1 MGVLQAGLLNQPS
14 AQVIDGGLR
23 FDKSRSQYLKRT
35 PDSAGNRSYYTGS
48 AWVKRTAFSP
58 QGNGNSNAQNYT
70 IFSAGTNTANNID
83 NIKFYKNAGGDDNR
97 IAYESYPGSFQYNVM
112 TNARYRDPTGWYH
125 VIWNYNGTRSEIY
138 INGEHVTSLDTNT
151 QNGGSG
157 GHFNN
162 NVSHVIGHSPDQQ
175 YNMEFDGFMSQFYWI
190 DGLALGPG
198 YFGFTDPLTN
208 TWRPKKFIAEG
219 TTVNDGTT
227 WSSGIPGN
235 TLSGY
240 PATNAFNGNVSSFVY
255 AGVNATMTWTA
266 PKRIT
271 GQKIE
276 VYAYAGGNWPI
287 LEVNGKSTGAV
298 VSGTTQHNVWVDVT
312 DLCGGPGGVLET
324 ITAYGQNIGG
334 VDRQSGFSAVAVD
347 GVILIDSTTQN
358 LDFGT
363 NGFYLPVDGNSPI
376 GQDKSGKGNDFTPIN
391 FNGSNSLDKATG
403 ALPILNTTPG
413 GVSASVGV
421 RTDANASSLV
431 LALPLVGSA
440 NDVSNQINSG
450 STAKSLADYGDPAA
464 SSIKSNF
471 YGGSFY
477 YDGNDGHDLGVINDT
492 DLEMGSSDFCI
503 EGWFNANTTLDS
515 NYWNPI
521 LTLPWHGQNN
531 GESQIFI
538 GFAGGASGPYSAGEF
553 HARIRDSSSIKELPT
568 GLTTLYNDQ
577 TWHHFALTKNGTTAA
592 LFVDGVLKKTVTTEA
607 SLNTDLD
614 DQKGYIAT
622 YNNNTGSPGSPQG
635 FYKGYISD
643 LRIYKGVAKYTENFI
658 PASTDPD
665 ILLDSP
671 SGVSGGSKLTKITDG
686 AVSFEGI
693 NETALSVNNNTDIQL
708 GSGTNWTIEFFAYR
722 TGAFV
727 DYDVIAGKGASSTY
741 EWFIEGFA
749 DGSVD
754 ILYSA
759 NGSTT
764 WTGQHEIMSN
774 MALNRWY
781 HIALVRNGSGANNF
795 KAYVDGIQTLQT
807 TAFDIYAG
815 TGVLHIGGYN
825 GAAGQDPPIIISNF
839 RIVNGSSVYTSNF
852 TPPTEPLT
860 NITNTKLL
868 CCQSTTEPASA
879 AVAPLISGI
888 NDGTQWSNYVTG
900 DIDSSNPAHKAFDG
914 STSDIGCRT
923 QTAGGAT
930 IVWQPP
936 SPIAFSSSFKIYAAR
951 DGSSSQI
958 IFTVRHAGG
967 TTNFSESVT
976 TSATPAAVDLAQI
989 SGVTSPISSITI
1001 VSAGANPRF
1010 TAIEVDNTILVDPIA
1025 PNGDVSATNFN
1036 PFNTDIKTVLG
1047 QETGYAT
1054 WNPLKMGTSDTSMSE
1069 GNLFWRTTS
1078 NGPDKCTY
1086 STLGMNSGKWYWE
1099 NEVVEATA
1107 TAIGIANVY
1116 SNQDLGPANA
1126 HNWMYYS
1133 ATGQVY
1139 LDGSASSYGAAFNT
1153 NGTIIGVAFDRDNLT
1168 LEFYKN
1174 GASQGKLTKISGLID
1189 TETYYA
1195 MCGDSGGASQSQV
1208 RVNFGQKP
1216 FKFPPPEGFQSLNTA
1231 NLRPEKIIT
1240 RPDKYFGA
1248 FTYTGTGNTSGRE
1261 ISGLNFKAKPDLIW
1275 IKNRGE
1281 DIDHI
1286 LFDSVRGFGANKELI
1301 PNNNYTQGQT
1311 GSGAPNT
1318 QSWGFVKSNNID
1330 GFTVQSGSSGQSVV
1344 NNNNIGYVSWCWKAG
1359 GDNGQFNIDDVGYAN
1374 ASDVGMNVGGQN
1386 SNEYDQSVTWSN
1398 GVASSAGDWP
1408 GGFNTACGA
1417 ITNGFNG
1424 NTSNG
1429 VCASPSASIIWTNP
1443 QSTSTLSGKLEF
1455 YNRSDTTT
1463 YSRRIIIT
1471 HAGGTTGRITLTPN
1485 SAWQDL
1491 GTYTGIT
1498 SLIITG
1504 DNPGGGVIDAIRVGG
1519 KILVD
1524 QGITPPNVPSIANI
1538 GASVGTKQG
1547 FSIIQY
1553 QGGGNSVTTVAHGL
1567 SQKPQFMM
1575 IKNMDDNDTWTC
1587 YHYGIGNTKYLNFP
1601 QTYDYEQDGTMF
1613 NDTTPTSS
1621 VFTLGAAPGNDY
1633 HNRANRSGYDYI
1645 AYCWHDVPGLQKF
1658 GFYPGAS
1665 VNGGVGDFIECGFRP
1680 ALILVKKYTPNG
1692 DGGVIFDTARAV
1704 FNPGRTQIR
1713 PNEPS
1718 AETIE
1723 YDSFQFDFLANG
1735 FRAVGPSGQVNE
1747 HDDAFVFAAWAEVPA
1762 FNLYGGQSNAR

>member
-1 MGVLQAGLLNQPS
+1 MALRAGGLTGLMNQPS

-35 PDSAGNRSYYTGS
+35 PGSAGNRSYYTGS

-363 NGFYLPVDGNSPI
+363 NGFYLPFDGNSPI
-376 GQDKSGKGNDFTPIN
+376 GQDKSGKGNDFTPVN
-391 FNGSNSLDKATG
+391 FSYSNFLDKATG

-413 GVSASVGV
+413 GVYASVGV
-421 RTDANASSLV
+421 RTDANASSLA
-431 LALPLVGSA
+431 LALPLASDLNAVT
-440 NDVSNQINSG
+440 NQINSG
-450 STAKSLADYGDPAA
+450 ASNRTILSHNSPVSSTS
-464 SSIKSNF
+464 KSNF
-471 YGGSFY
+471 YGRSYYLDGSQAITI
-477 YDGNDGHDLGVINDT
+477 GAIGADLQFGSDDFT
-492 DLEMGSSDFCI
+492 LEI
-503 EGWFNANTTLDS
+503 WFNSNTTLDGS
-515 NYWNPI
+515 YWNPI
-521 LTLPWHGQNN
+521 VSFPWHGNTN
-531 GESQIFI
+531 ENSQLWI
-538 GFAGGASGPYSAGEF
+538 GFAGGAYSPYSTGEL
-553 HARIRDSSSIKELPT
+553 HSRLKTTSGIVELPT
-568 GLTTLYNDQ
+568 GILTAYNDNA
-577 TWHHFALTKNGTTAA
+577 WHHVAVTRSGSTASIY
-592 LFVDGVLKKTVTTEA
+592 VDGVLRSTA
-607 SLNTDLD
+607 SISGSLNATYGSYEAFIGAYDHGGGGLNSYF
-614 DQKGYIAT
+614 KGYV
-622 YNNNTGSPGSPQG
+622 
-635 FYKGYISD
+635 SD
-643 LRIYKGVAKYTENFI
+643 FRVYKGVAKYTENFI
-658 PASTDPD
+658 PASTNPD
-665 ILLDSP
+665 ILPETP
-671 SGVSGGSKLTKITDG
+671 SGVSGGSKLAKITDG
-686 AVSFEGI
+686 AATF
-693 NETALSVNNNTDIQL
+693 D
-708 GSGTNWTIEFFAYR
+708 GSG
-722 TGAFV
+722 
-727 DYDVIAGKGASSTY
+727 DYLSTPHAASTY
-741 EWFIEGFA
+741 EWWDTPFTLEYYVYPNAFGASANSATNMVGKSDPNSNPESWSFGAKANGTVEWYYWTGSIQRLTTTNAMSLKKWTHLAFTH
-749 DGSVD
+749 DGSNGMKIFIDGKVAASGT
-754 ILYSA
+754 ISGTPAALNTSLPFNIGKNA
-759 NGSTT
+759 NG
-764 WTGQHEIMSN
+764 
-774 MALNRWY
+774 
-781 HIALVRNGSGANNF
+781 
-795 KAYVDGIQTLQT
+795 
-807 TAFDIYAG
+807 AFDG
-815 TGVLHIGGYN
+815 
-825 GAAGQDPPIIISNF
+825 IISNL
-839 RIVNGSSVYTSNF
+839 RLVRGTALYTSDF

-860 NITNTKLL
+860 NVTNTKLL
-868 CCQSTTEPASA
+868 CCQSNAQPGA
-879 AVAPLISGI
+879 ATVAPNVSGV
-888 NDGTQWSNYVTG
+888 NNGTNWSHFLTTNEG
-900 DIDSSNPAHKAFDG
+900 DNFDASGPKYYAFDG
-914 STSDIGCRT
+914 NGSNKAFTGNNSDGTT
-923 QTAGGAT
+923 QG
-930 IVWQPP
+930 ISFLQVNFP
-936 SPIAFSSSFKIYAAR
+936 SPISGALRVKC
-951 DGSSSQI
+951 DNGN
-958 IFTVRHAGG
+958 TVRNVTSGDTLLATQSSGSDNQFVDCGNVSNLSKLRVLMSGGSRPAISVVELDG
-967 TTNFSESVT
+967 TT
-976 TSATPAAVDLAQI
+976 
-989 SGVTSPISSITI
+989 
-1001 VSAGANPRF
+1001 
-1010 TAIEVDNTILVDPIA
+1010 LVDPA
-1025 PNGDVSATNFN
+1025 SPVGNPAATNFN

-1047 QETGYAT
+1047 QETGHAT
-1054 WNPLKMGTSDTSMSE
+1054 WNPLKMGSSDTSMSE

-1139 LDGSASSYGAAFNT
+1139 LDGSASSYGATFNT

-1174 GASQGKLTKISGLID
+1174 GVSQGKLTKISGLID

-1216 FKFPPPEGFQSLNTA
+1216 FKFPPPDGFQSLNTA

-1344 NNNNIGYVSWCWKAG
+1344 NNNNIEYVSWCWKAG

-1374 ASDVGMNVGGQN
+1374 ASDVNMSVGSLN
-1386 SNEYDQSVTWSN
+1386 SYAYDQSQNWTNNVSSTSN
-1398 GVASSAGDWP
+1398 ITSGHEARLFNGILSGSNADIQSSQGTSGVINFTS
-1408 GGFNTACGA
+1408 A
-1417 ITNGFNG
+1417 ITGSKIEIYTIGNVGQIGING
-1424 NTSNG
+1424 SNLSVTANQWVDTG
-1429 VCASPSASIIWTNP
+1429 V
-1443 QSTSTLSGKLEF
+1443 
-1455 YNRSDTTT
+1455 
-1463 YSRRIIIT
+1463 
-1471 HAGGTTGRITLTPN
+1471 
-1485 SAWQDL
+1485 
-1491 GTYTGIT
+1491 T
-1498 SLIITG
+1498 SLTSVETRHPGAGSIQ
-1504 DNPGGGVIDAIRVGG
+1504 NPSGLRVDG

-1524 QGITPPNVPSIANI
+1524 YGLSVTNVPSIANI

-1704 FNPGRTQIR
+1704 FNPARTQIR

-1747 HDDAFVFAAWAEVPA
+1747 YGDAFVFAAWAEVPA

>member
-1 MGVLQAGLLNQPS
+1 
-14 AQVIDGGLR
+14 
-23 FDKSRSQYLKRT
+23 
-35 PDSAGNRSYYTGS
+35 
-48 AWVKRTAFSP
+48 
-58 QGNGNSNAQNYT
+58 
-70 IFSAGTNTANNID
+70 
-83 NIKFYKNAGGDDNR
+83 
-97 IAYESYPGSFQYNVM
+97 
-112 TNARYRDPTGWYH
+112 
-125 VIWNYNGTRSEIY
+125 
-138 INGEHVTSLDTNT
+138 
-151 QNGGSG
+151 
-157 GHFNN
+157 
-162 NVSHVIGHSPDQQ
+162 
-175 YNMEFDGFMSQFYWI
+175 
-190 DGLALGPG
+190 
-198 YFGFTDPLTN
+198 
-208 TWRPKKFIAEG
+208 
-219 TTVNDGTT
+219 
-227 WSSGIPGN
+227 
-235 TLSGY
+235 
-240 PATNAFNGNVSSFVY
+240 
-255 AGVNATMTWTA
+255 
-266 PKRIT
+266 
-271 GQKIE
+271 
-276 VYAYAGGNWPI
+276 
-287 LEVNGKSTGAV
+287 
-298 VSGTTQHNVWVDVT
+298 
-312 DLCGGPGGVLET
+312 
-324 ITAYGQNIGG
+324 
-334 VDRQSGFSAVAVD
+334 
-347 GVILIDSTTQN
+347 
-358 LDFGT
+358 
-363 NGFYLPVDGNSPI
+363 
-376 GQDKSGKGNDFTPIN
+376 
-391 FNGSNSLDKATG
+391 
-403 ALPILNTTPG
+403 
-413 GVSASVGV
+413 
-421 RTDANASSLV
+421 
-431 LALPLVGSA
+431 
-440 NDVSNQINSG
+440 
-450 STAKSLADYGDPAA
+450 
-464 SSIKSNF
+464 
-471 YGGSFY
+471 
-477 YDGNDGHDLGVINDT
+477 
-492 DLEMGSSDFCI
+492 
-503 EGWFNANTTLDS
+503 
-515 NYWNPI
+515 
-521 LTLPWHGQNN
+521 
-531 GESQIFI
+531 
-538 GFAGGASGPYSAGEF
+538 
-553 HARIRDSSSIKELPT
+553 
-568 GLTTLYNDQ
+568 
-577 TWHHFALTKNGTTAA
+577 
-592 LFVDGVLKKTVTTEA
+592 
-607 SLNTDLD
+607 
-614 DQKGYIAT
+614 
-622 YNNNTGSPGSPQG
+622 
-635 FYKGYISD
+635 
-643 LRIYKGVAKYTENFI
+643 
-658 PASTDPD
+658 
-665 ILLDSP
+665 
-671 SGVSGGSKLTKITDG
+671 
-686 AVSFEGI
+686 
-693 NETALSVNNNTDIQL
+693 
-708 GSGTNWTIEFFAYR
+708 
-722 TGAFV
+722 
-727 DYDVIAGKGASSTY
+727 
-741 EWFIEGFA
+741 
-749 DGSVD
+749 
-754 ILYSA
+754 
-759 NGSTT
+759 
-764 WTGQHEIMSN
+764 
-774 MALNRWY
+774 
-781 HIALVRNGSGANNF
+781 
-795 KAYVDGIQTLQT
+795 
-807 TAFDIYAG
+807 
-815 TGVLHIGGYN
+815 
-825 GAAGQDPPIIISNF
+825 
-839 RIVNGSSVYTSNF
+839 
-852 TPPTEPLT
+852 
-860 NITNTKLL
+860 
-868 CCQSTTEPASA
+868 
-879 AVAPLISGI
+879 
-888 NDGTQWSNYVTG
+888 
-900 DIDSSNPAHKAFDG
+900 
-914 STSDIGCRT
+914 
-923 QTAGGAT
+923 
-930 IVWQPP
+930 
-936 SPIAFSSSFKIYAAR
+936 
-951 DGSSSQI
+951 
-958 IFTVRHAGG
+958 
-967 TTNFSESVT
+967 
-976 TSATPAAVDLAQI
+976 
-989 SGVTSPISSITI
+989 
-1001 VSAGANPRF
+1001 
-1010 TAIEVDNTILVDPIA
+1010 
-1025 PNGDVSATNFN
+1025 
-1036 PFNTDIKTVLG
+1036 
-1047 QETGYAT
+1047 
-1054 WNPLKMGTSDTSMSE
+1054 
-1069 GNLFWRTTS
+1069 
-1078 NGPDKCTY
+1078 
-1086 STLGMNSGKWYWE
+1086 MNSGKWYWE

-1216 FKFPPPEGFQSLNTA
+1216 FKFPPPDGFQSLNTA

-1248 FTYTGTGNTSGRE
+1248 LTYTGTGNTSGRE
-1261 ISGLNFKAKPDLIW
+1261 ISGLNFNAKPDLIW

-1281 DIDHI
+1281 DVNHI
-1286 LFDSVRGFGANKELI
+1286 LFDSVRGFGANKELT
-1301 PNNNYTQGQT
+1301 PDNNYTQGQT

-1359 GDNGQFNIDDVGYAN
+1359 GSNGQFNIDDVGYAN

-1408 GGFNTACGA
+1408 GGFNTACGP

-1429 VCASPSASIIWTNP
+1429 VCATNPASIIWTNP

-1680 ALILVKKYTPNG
+1680 ALIMVKKYTPNG

-1747 HDDAFVFAAWAEVPA
+1747 YGDAFVFAAWAEVPA

>member
-1 MGVLQAGLLNQPS
+1 MALRAGGLTGLMNQPS

-35 PDSAGNRSYYTGS
+35 PGSAGNRSYYTGS

-70 IFSAGTNTANNID
+70 IFSAGTNTANNVDI
-83 NIKFYKNAGGDDNR
+83 IRFYKNAGSDDNR

-255 AGVNATMTWTA
+255 ANVNTTMTWTA

-363 NGFYLPVDGNSPI
+363 NGFYLPFDGSSPI
-376 GQDKSGKGNDFTPIN
+376 GQDKSGKGNDFTPVN
-391 FNGSNSLDKATG
+391 FSYSNFLDKATG

-421 RTDANASSLV
+421 RTDANASSLA
-431 LALPLVGSA
+431 LALPLSSDLNAVT
-440 NDVSNQINSG
+440 NQINSG
-450 STAKSLADYGDPAA
+450 ASNRTILSHNSPVSSTS
-464 SSIKSNF
+464 KSNF
-471 YGGSFY
+471 YGRSYYLDGSQAITI
-477 YDGNDGHDLGVINDT
+477 GAIGT
-492 DLEMGSSDFCI
+492 DLQFGSDDFTMEI
-503 EGWFNANTTLDS
+503 WFNGNTTLDTS
-515 NYWNPI
+515 YWNPI
-521 LTLPWHGQNN
+521 VSFPWHGNTN
-531 GESQIFI
+531 ENSQLWI
-538 GFAGGASGPYSAGEF
+538 GFAGGASSPYSAGEL
-553 HARIRDSSSIKELPT
+553 HSRIKTASGIVELPT
-568 GLTTLYNDQ
+568 GILTAYNDNA
-577 TWHHFALTKNGTTAA
+577 WHHVAVTRNGSTASIY
-592 LFVDGVLKKTVTTEA
+592 VDGALRSTA
-607 SLNTDLD
+607 SISGSLNTSYGSYEAFIGAYDHGGGGLNSYF
-614 DQKGYIAT
+614 KGYV
-622 YNNNTGSPGSPQG
+622 
-635 FYKGYISD
+635 SD
-643 LRIYKGVAKYTENFI
+643 FRVYKGVAKYTENFI
-658 PASTDPD
+658 PASTNPD

-686 AVSFEGI
+686 AVSF
-693 NETALSVNNNTDIQL
+693 D
-708 GSGTNWTIEFFAYR
+708 GTGDDLHIADSADFEFGTGDFTIECFAYH
-722 TGAFV
+722 TV
-727 DYDVIAGKGASSTY
+727 DSDDHLISKYGSSNATRSWRLVSDGNQKIIFYWYYSTDSSLNITSAAGKFS
-741 EWFIEGFA
+741 
-749 DGSVD
+749 
-754 ILYSA
+754 
-759 NGSTT
+759 
-764 WTGQHEIMSN
+764 
-774 MALNRWY
+774 LNRWH
-781 HIALVRNGSGANNF
+781 HIVAQRTSGDIYLFVDGELVGSNTSSGAAAEFNDNSTAVAIAGDLNGSSQDFPGFISNVRIV
-795 KAYVDGIQTLQT
+795 K
-807 TAFDIYAG
+807 G
-815 TGVLHIGGYN
+815 TGVYSTLG
-825 GAAGQDPPIIISNF
+825 
-839 RIVNGSSVYTSNF
+839 F
-852 TPPTEPLT
+852 TPPTAPLT
-860 NITNTKLL
+860 NVTNTKLL

-879 AVAPLISGI
+879 AVAPLVSGI

-923 QTAGGAT
+923 TSAGGAT

-976 TSATPAAVDLAQI
+976 TSATPAAVDLAQV

-1010 TAIEVDNTILVDPIA
+1010 TAIEVDNTILVDPIT

-1231 NLRPEKIIT
+1231 NIRPEKIIT

-1286 LFDSVRGFGANKELI
+1286 LFDSVRGFGANKELV

-1386 SNEYDQSVTWSN
+1386 SNEYDQSATWSN

-1408 GGFNTACGA
+1408 GGFNTACGP

-1429 VCASPSASIIWTNP
+1429 VCATNPASIIWTNP

-1747 HDDAFVFAAWAEVPA
+1747 YGDAFVFAAWAEAPA

>member
-1 MGVLQAGLLNQPS
+1 M
-14 AQVIDGGLR
+14 
-23 FDKSRSQYLKRT
+23 
-35 PDSAGNRSYYTGS
+35 
-48 AWVKRTAFSP
+48 
-58 QGNGNSNAQNYT
+58 
-70 IFSAGTNTANNID
+70 
-83 NIKFYKNAGGDDNR
+83 
-97 IAYESYPGSFQYNVM
+97 E
-112 TNARYRDPTGWYH
+112 
-125 VIWNYNGTRSEIY
+125 IW
-138 INGEHVTSLDTNT
+138 
-151 QNGGSG
+151 
-157 GHFNN
+157 
-162 NVSHVIGHSPDQQ
+162 
-175 YNMEFDGFMSQFYWI
+175 
-190 DGLALGPG
+190 
-198 YFGFTDPLTN
+198 
-208 TWRPKKFIAEG
+208 
-219 TTVNDGTT
+219 
-227 WSSGIPGN
+227 
-235 TLSGY
+235 
-240 PATNAFNGNVSSFVY
+240 FNG
-255 AGVNATMTWTA
+255 
-266 PKRIT
+266 
-271 GQKIE
+271 
-276 VYAYAGGNWPI
+276 
-287 LEVNGKSTGAV
+287 
-298 VSGTTQHNVWVDVT
+298 
-312 DLCGGPGGVLET
+312 
-324 ITAYGQNIGG
+324 
-334 VDRQSGFSAVAVD
+334 
-347 GVILIDSTTQN
+347 
-358 LDFGT
+358 
-363 NGFYLPVDGNSPI
+363 
-376 GQDKSGKGNDFTPIN
+376 
-391 FNGSNSLDKATG
+391 
-403 ALPILNTTPG
+403 
-413 GVSASVGV
+413 
-421 RTDANASSLV
+421 
-431 LALPLVGSA
+431 
-440 NDVSNQINSG
+440 
-450 STAKSLADYGDPAA
+450 
-464 SSIKSNF
+464 
-471 YGGSFY
+471 
-477 YDGNDGHDLGVINDT
+477 
-492 DLEMGSSDFCI
+492 
-503 EGWFNANTTLDS
+503 NTTLDTS
-515 NYWNPI
+515 YWNPI
-521 LTLPWHGQNN
+521 VSFPWHGNTN
-531 GESQIFI
+531 ENSQLWI
-538 GFAGGASGPYSAGEF
+538 GFAGGASSPYSAGEL
-553 HARIRDSSSIKELPT
+553 HSRIKTASGIVELPT
-568 GLTTLYNDQ
+568 GILTAYNDNA
-577 TWHHFALTKNGTTAA
+577 WHHVAVTRNGSTASIY
-592 LFVDGVLKKTVTTEA
+592 VDGDLRSTA
-607 SLNTDLD
+607 SISGSLNTSYGSYEAFIGAYDHGGGGLNSYF
-614 DQKGYIAT
+614 KGYV
-622 YNNNTGSPGSPQG
+622 
-635 FYKGYISD
+635 SD
-643 LRIYKGVAKYTENFI
+643 FRVYKGVAKYTENFI
-658 PASTDPD
+658 PASTNPD

-686 AVSFEGI
+686 AVSFEGT
-693 NETALSVNNNTDIQL
+693 NGTALSVNNNTDIQL

-741 EWFIEGFA
+741 EWFVEGFA

-825 GAAGQDPPIIISNF
+825 GAAAQDPPIIISNF

-852 TPPTEPLT
+852 TPPTAPLT
-860 NITNTKLL
+860 NVTNTKLL

-879 AVAPLISGI
+879 AVAPLVSGI

-976 TSATPAAVDLAQI
+976 TSATPAAVDLAQV

-1010 TAIEVDNTILVDPIA
+1010 TAIEVDNTILVDPIT

-1231 NLRPEKIIT
+1231 NIRPEKIIT

-1301 PNNNYTQGQT
+1301 PNNSYSQGQT

-1386 SNEYDQSVTWSN
+1386 SNEYDQSATWSN

-1408 GGFNTACGA
+1408 GGFNTACGP

-1429 VCASPSASIIWTNP
+1429 VCATNPASIIWTNP

-1718 AETIE
+1718 AESAE

-1747 HDDAFVFAAWAEVPA
+1747 YGDAFVFAAWAEAPA